1 MKYSNTELLIQA
13 YVESKNNEL
22 SFQERNLVEQAHFE
36 NQNLQIIIQKR
47 VDMILLEECEELL
60 CGIMKYNNSRKE
72 KNVFSLRKLKQ
83 QRRKIMAEY
92 SYKEVIINPTSEEA
106 KN

>member
-1 MKYSNTELLIQA
+1 MKYSNPELLIQS

-47 VDMILLEECEELL
+47 VDMILLEECEELDR
-60 CGIMKYNNSRKE
+60 YNYFIYKRTKNRKRLLTWRQFTLLKRE
-72 KNVFSLRKLKQ
+72 LKND
-83 QRRKIMAEY
+83 
-92 SYKEVIINPTSEEA
+92 N
-106 KN
+106 